1 MLLLHL
7 NDDVWLT
14 IEIADMPF
22 QSPFT
27 TVHAR
32 PEYVGEESVD
42 HNQEN
47 EHCKLTHR
55 STALPGVVLIPG
67 IGHEHTQSNYTTLM
81 VGTFDAKVQSQE
93 SCNNEPR
100 QKEQHKTTDADSNT
114 YSSQTC

>member
-14 IEIADMPF
+14 IEIADMPC
-22 QSPFT
+22 QPPFT

-47 EHCKLTHR
+47 GHCKLTHR
-55 STALPGVVLIPG
+55 STALPGVVLNPG
-67 IGHEHTQSNYTTLM
+67 IGHDHTQSNYSTLM
-81 VGTFDAKVQSQE
+81 VGTFDAKVEGQE
-93 SCNNEPR
+93 SLNNEPR
-100 QKEQHKTTDADSNT
+100 QIELHKPTGADSNT
-114 YSSQTC
+114 YCSQTC

>member
-1 MLLLHL
+1 MLLLHV

-14 IEIADMPF
+14 IEIADMPC
-22 QSPFT
+22 QPPFT

-67 IGHEHTQSNYTTLM
+67 IGH
-81 VGTFDAKVQSQE
+81 AKVECQE
-93 SCNNEPR
+93 SLNNEPR
-100 QKEQHKTTDADSNT
+100 QKELHKTTDPDSNA
-114 YSSQTC
+114 CKRANI

>member
-14 IEIADMPF
+14 IEIADMPC
-22 QSPFT
+22 QPPFT
-27 TVHAR
+27 TDMLNAG
-32 PEYVGEESVD
+32 GEESVD

-55 STALPGVVLIPG
+55 STALPGVVLIPE

-81 VGTFDAKVQSQE
+81 VGTFDAKVEGQE
-93 SCNNEPR
+93 SLNNEPR
-100 QKEQHKTTDADSNT
+100 QIELHKPTGADSNT
-114 YSSQTC
+114 YCSQTC